1 MFTTTS
7 NSSNFMKTSIKS
19 IFLTALTG
27 LLLTSCAKND
37 DFSVPTL
44 NCENPE
50 VHPNKTIEEIY
61 QVSTRDVVPY
71 TGNQTDV
78 IKGVVV
84 SSDKGGNF
92 HNKLYIV
99 DEKTQMPAII
109 SIDNSASFVQF
120 PPGTI
125 VYVKLG
131 GLYFN
136 TSFDLLNIGGGIY
149 TSAGGSKYTAAIP
162 KGAIAKYMGKFCEPV
177 KDLSVY
183 NNVIT
188 LAQLKE
194 NIKSYKG
201 KLVTIKDVQF
211 ERDLIGKKL
220 YDASD
225 VDSQGQTLRGMV
237 DAKGNK
243 FFVRTSQYSR
253 DFIDYLIPTNSG
265 TITGIADEFNNTIQ
279 FYPRVIEDIKL
290 TEQPFGNGTE
300 EPTDPEDGEVKPGK
314 FLAFPGADFED
325 WNAFLGVIF
334 KNALSDA
341 TAKKAD
347 GKGWE
352 NSRGL
357 AIEGTRSSNGFLF
370 SVENVK
376 TPTNA
381 TKLSFLVKGTSAKS
395 LSINVYKANGTNYHA
410 YNVENLTTSKTIQP
424 NTTET
429 SYNGVPSGNTTN
441 VYTGTIDTKGKWVK
455 VTLDLGALAGD
466 YHKAGTG
473 TFIGFRSG
481 NNANYDLVIDDI
493 RFEDGTPVDN
503 ETPVDPDPVDPDPV
517 DPVSPDMVADF
528 NDWNS
533 FVGSLSTHG
542 LKSYATHAPGEGR
555 NGKDAMK
562 INGNITANEF
572 VFTITNKQVPS
583 DKTKLVIW
591 VKGTSDA
598 KSLSFN
604 VYKATAYDPFN
615 TGTIGTANLD
625 LVKAAN
631 NQYTGTIDTNNQW
644 VKITLDLTSTQYNAS
659 GTGDVFAIKTGKD
672 STYNLLID
680 SIYFE

>member
-1 MFTTTS
+1 
-7 NSSNFMKTSIKS
+7 MKTTFKS
-19 IFLTALTG
+19 ILFTALTG

-44 NCENPE
+44 NCDNPQ
-50 VHPNKTIEEIY
+50 VNANKSIEEIY
-61 QVSTRDVVPY
+61 SISTRDVVPY
-71 TGNQTDV
+71 TGNQADV

-92 HNKLYIV
+92 HNKLHIV

-109 SIDNSASFVQF
+109 SIDNGASFAQF

-149 TSAGGSKYTAAIP
+149 TSSGGSKYTAAIP
-162 KGAIAKYMGKFCEPV
+162 KGAIGKYMGKFCEPV
-177 KDLSVY
+177 KDFSIY

-188 LAQLKE
+188 LAELKA

-201 KLVTIKDVQF
+201 KLVTIKNVQF
-211 ERDLIGKKL
+211 DRNLIGQKL
-220 YDASD
+220 YDAAN
-225 VDSQGQTLRGMV
+225 VDSQGQTLREMV
-237 DAKGNK
+237 DAEGNK
-243 FFVRTSQYSR
+243 FFVRTSQYSK
-253 DFIDYLIPTNSG
+253 DFINYEIPTHSG
-265 TITGIADEFNNTIQ
+265 SITGIADEFNNTIQ

-290 TEQPFGNGTE
+290 TEQPFGDG
-300 EPTDPEDGEVKPGK
+300 PVDPDPEDGEVTPGK
-314 FLAFPGADFED
+314 FLAFPGADFENWD
-325 WNAFLGVIF
+325 AFLGVIF

-376 TPTNA
+376 TPTDA

-395 LSINVYKANGTNYHA
+395 LSINIYKANGTNFYA

-424 NTTET
+424 NMTET
-429 SYNGVPSGNTTN
+429 VFNGVPSGNTTN
-441 VYTGTIDTKGKWVK
+441 VYTGAIDTKGKWVK
-455 VTLDLGALAGD
+455 VTLDLGPLAGD

-481 NNANYDLVIDDI
+481 NNANYDLVIDEI
-493 RFEDGTPVDN
+493 RFENGTPVDN
-503 ETPVDPDPVDPDPV
+503 TTPVDPDPVDPDPV
-517 DPVSPDMVADF
+517 DPVSTDILANF
-528 NDWNS
+528 NDWNG
-533 FVGSLSTHG
+533 FVASLSTHG
-542 LKSYATHAPGEGR
+542 LKTYATHAPGEGR

-562 INGNITANEF
+562 ISGNVTANEF
-572 VFTITNKQVPS
+572 VFTVTNKQVPVG
-583 DKTKLVIW
+583 KTKLVIW
-591 VKGTSDA
+591 VKGTSTA

-604 VYKATAYDPFN
+604 VYKASAYDPFN
-615 TGTIGTANLD
+615 TGTVSTTNLD
-625 LVKAAN
+625 LSKAAN

-644 VKITLDLTSTQYNAS
+644 VKITLDLTSTQYNDS
-659 GTGDVFAIKTGKD
+659 GSGDVFAVKTGKD
-672 STYNLLID
+672 SVYNLLID
-680 SIYFE
+680 SITFE